1 MTYLL
6 DMNACVELL
15 NERDSSIARKLAATD
30 SQLVVVCSIV
40 KAELYHGAYKS
51 SKREANLNLL
61 ARFFQ
66 RFMSLPFDDSAAE
79 HYGRLRALLQRQG
92 NLIGPN
98 NLLIASIVNLLA
110 RFFQRF
116 MSLPF
121 NDSAAEHYGRLRAL
135 LQRQGN
141 LIGPNNLLI
150 ASIALANNVTLVT
163 HNTAEF
169 SRVTG
174 LQIEDWQA

>member
-98 NLLIASIVNLLA
+98 NLLIASIV
-110 RFFQRF
+110 
-116 MSLPF
+116 
-121 NDSAAEHYGRLRAL
+121 
-135 LQRQGN
+135 
-141 LIGPNNLLI
+141 
-150 ASIALANNVTLVT
+150 LANNVTLVT